1 MKGSK
6 ENKGCKDIRYQ
17 GLEVKIPSMLH
28 SKRFSYLNSN
38 KCSELKMIQ
47 NKDEAFKVC
56 HY

>member
-38 KCSELKMIQ
+38 KCSELKMLQ